1 MIKSQGLEIVW
12 EKFVSEAS
20 DIVNIIA
27 IYLPLILLC
36 TPTGKYLEIHGTSSY
51 QW

>member
-27 IYLPLILLC
+27 IYLPLILLR